1 MPVLTRRELNRATL
15 ARQLLLA
22 REDRPPL
29 EAIAHLVGLNA
40 QDPDP
45 PYVALWSRLER
56 FAIDDLTALMA
67 GRSAVRGTF
76 LRGTQHTVTA
86 GDYRWIRPLLQ
97 PMLERLQRSAFRR
110 ATEGI
115 DLPALLAGARA
126 VIRSADGVTRPE
138 LGRAL
143 AGLHPGYDP
152 AALARSAQ
160 FLLPVLHPPPD
171 STWGRR
177 GPTPFVLAEDWL
189 GGSLDEHA
197 PVERL
202 VLRYLAAFGPS
213 TARDVAAWSG
223 LTRLREVVDGLR
235 PRLATFRDDAGRELV
250 DLPDAPR
257 PRGETEAPVRFLAAL
272 DNVLL
277 GHHDRRRIVTDE
289 QRRHV
294 FLEASLTV
302 DGFVRGLWR
311 IRRHAG
317 TATVVVRLFD
327 RLSAAERD
335 AVAGEALALARFA
348 APDADA
354 HDLVELGLDA
364 PWPSDTP
371 WDCSG
376 PGARASRVR
385 LAPGAADPAP
395 PRTKTDGEDG
405 DDPERR

>member
-1 MPVLTRRELNRATL
+1 MHVLTRRELNRATL

-22 REDRPPL
+22 REDRAPF
-29 EAIAHLVGLNA
+29 EVVEHLVGLNA

-45 PYVALWSRLER
+45 PYIGLWGRLTR
-56 FAIDDLTALMA
+56 FDIDDLTALMA
-67 GRSAVRGTF
+67 DRSAVRGTL
-76 LRGTQHTVTA
+76 LRGTQHIVTA
-86 GDYRWIRPLLQ
+86 SDYRWIRPLLQ

-110 ATEGI
+110 ATENI
-115 DLPALLAGARA
+115 DLPALLAEAREA
-126 VIRSADGVTRPE
+126 IRSGDGLTRPE

-143 AGLHPGYDP
+143 AVLHPGYDQ

-189 GGSLDEHA
+189 GAELDEQS

-213 TARDVAAWSG
+213 TVRDVAAWSG

-235 PRLATFRDDAGRELV
+235 PRLATFRDESGRELF

-257 PRGETEAPVRFLAAL
+257 PGGEVEAPVRFLAAL

-277 GHHDRRRIVTDE
+277 GYHDRSRIVTDE

-294 FLEASLTV
+294 FLEASVTV

-311 IRRHAG
+311 IRRRAG
-317 TATVVVRLFD
+317 TATVVIRLFD
-327 RLSAAERD
+327 GLSAAERD
-335 AVAGEALALARFA
+335 AVTGEALALARFA
-348 APDADA
+348 APDAEA
-354 HDLVELGLDA
+354 HDVEELALDA

-376 PGARASRVR
+376 PGATA
-385 LAPGAADPAP
+385 
-395 PRTKTDGEDG
+395 
-405 DDPERR
+405 RR

>member
-1 MPVLTRRELNRATL
+1 MQVLTRRELNRATL
-15 ARQLLLA
+15 TRQLLLA
-22 REDRPPL
+22 RADRTPL
-29 EAIAHLVGLNA
+29 SVVEHLVGLNA

-45 PYVALWSRLER
+45 PYIGLWGRLTR
-56 FAIDDLTALMA
+56 FDVDDLTGLMTD
-67 GRSAVRGTF
+67 RSVVRCTF

-86 GDYRWIRPLLQ
+86 SDYLWIRPLLH

-110 ATEGI
+110 ATEGL
-115 DLPALLAGARA
+115 DLPALLAEARG
-126 VIRSADGVTRPE
+126 VIRSGDAVTRPQV
-138 LGRAL
+138 GRAL
-143 AGLHPGYDP
+143 AALHPGRDP

-160 FLLPVLHPPPD
+160 FLLSVLHPPPD

-189 GGSLDEHA
+189 GAALDEHA

-202 VLRYLAAFGPS
+202 VLRYLAAFGPA
-213 TARDVAAWSG
+213 TVRDIGAWSG

-235 PRLATFRDDAGRELV
+235 PRLATFRDESRRELV

-257 PRGETEAPVRFLAAL
+257 PSGDVEAPVRFLAAL

-277 GHHDRRRIVTDE
+277 GYHDRSRIVTDE

-317 TATVVVRLFD
+317 TATVVVRLF
-327 RLSAAERD
+327 RGLSAAERD
-335 AVAGEALALARFA
+335 AMTAEALALARFA

-354 HDLVELGLDA
+354 HDVEELGLDA

-376 PGARASRVR
+376 QGVNARR
-385 LAPGAADPAP
+385 
-395 PRTKTDGEDG
+395 
-405 DDPERR
+405 

>member
-1 MPVLTRRELNRATL
+1 VHVLTRRELNRATL

-22 REDRPPL
+22 REDRAPL
-29 EAIAHLVGLNA
+29 SVVEHLVGLNA

-45 PYVALWSRLER
+45 PYIGLWGRLIR
-56 FAIDDLTALMA
+56 FDVDDLTALMA

-86 GDYRWIRPLLQ
+86 SDYLWIRPLLQ

-115 DLPALLAGARA
+115 DLPALLAEARE
-126 VIRSADGVTRPE
+126 VIRSGNEVTRPQV
-138 LGRAL
+138 GRAL
-143 AGLHPGYDP
+143 AALHPGYDR
-152 AALARSAQ
+152 AALARSVQ

-189 GGSLDEHA
+189 GAALDEHA

-202 VLRYLAAFGPS
+202 VLRYLAAFGPA
-213 TARDVAAWSG
+213 TVRDVAAWSG

-235 PRLATFRDDAGRELV
+235 PRLATFRDESGSELV

-257 PRGETEAPVRFLAAL
+257 PSGEVEAPVRFLAAL

-277 GHHDRRRIVTDE
+277 GYHDRSRIVTDE

-311 IRRHAG
+311 IRRRAG
-317 TATVVVRLFD
+317 TATVVVRLFGG
-327 RLSAAERD
+327 LSVTERD
-335 AVAGEALALARFA
+335 AMTGEALALARFA

-354 HDLVELGLDA
+354 HDVEELGLDA

-376 PGARASRVR
+376 PGAKA
-385 LAPGAADPAP
+385 
-395 PRTKTDGEDG
+395 
-405 DDPERR
+405 RR

>member
-1 MPVLTRRELNRATL
+1 MQVLTRRELNRATL

-22 REDRPPL
+22 REDRAPL
-29 EAIAHLVGLNA
+29 EVVKHLVGLNA

-45 PYVALWSRLER
+45 PYIGLWGRLIQ
-56 FAIDDLTALMA
+56 FDVDDLTALMT
-67 GRSAVRGTF
+67 GRLAVRGTF

-115 DLPALLAGARA
+115 DLPGLLAEARE
-126 VIRSADGVTRPE
+126 VIRSGDEVTRPE

-143 AGLHPGYDP
+143 AALHPGYDP
-152 AALARSAQ
+152 AVLARSAQ

-189 GGSLDEHA
+189 GAGLDKHA

-202 VLRYLAAFGPS
+202 VLRYLAAFGPA
-213 TARDVAAWSG
+213 TVRDIAAWSG

-235 PRLATFRDDAGRELV
+235 PQLATFRDVSGRELV
-250 DLPDAPR
+250 DLPDGPR
-257 PRGETEAPVRFLAAL
+257 PGGEVEAPVRFLAAL

-277 GHHDRRRIVTDE
+277 GYHDRSRIVTDE

-311 IRRHAG
+311 IRRRAG
-317 TATVVVRLFD
+317 PATVVVRLFD
-327 RLSAAERD
+327 GLSAAERD
-335 AVAGEALALARFA
+335 AVTSEALALARFA
-348 APDADA
+348 APDADG
-354 HDLVELGLDA
+354 HDVEVLGLDA

-371 WDCSG
+371 WDSSG
-376 PGARASRVR
+376 RVETIDR
-385 LAPGAADPAP
+385 PV
-395 PRTKTDGEDG
+395 RS
-405 DDPERR
+405 ERRGP